1 MTISPLTEAIAP
13 AELVEAA
20 LGKDVGGFLTLYGD
34 TLVLMVKVPL
44 GDAELS
50 LGLGATAVRAGH
62 GTPVKPMAEP
72 IEFHTVM
79 HAGPANLRRA
89 APGSKEDPK
98 ALTNLLAEGEHF
110 AVPLRKRGDADALF
124 MERISVGRARNKDV
138 VLRHRSI
145 SKFHAWF
152 EVDELGKFHVTDAG
166 SKNLTRVNGETLA
179 PRVRTPVEAGSTVR
193 FGAVD
198 CIVSSPRA
206 LWTALR
212 ALKMRRAT

>member
-1 MTISPLTEAIAP
+1 MSTSSPEGVAP
-13 AELVEAA
+13 AEIVEAA
-20 LGKDVGGFLTLYGD
+20 VSRDISGFLTLYGD
-34 TLVLMVKVPL
+34 TLVLLVKIPP
-44 GDAELS
+44 GDAELAM
-50 LGLGATAVRAGH
+50 GLGATAVRGGN

-79 HAGPANLRRA
+79 QTGPSNLLRA
-89 APGSKEDPK
+89 APRGSKEDPK
-98 ALTNLLAEGEHF
+98 ALTSHLSEGEHF

-166 SKNLTRVNGETLA
+166 SKNLTRVNGETIS
-179 PRVRTPVEAGSTVR
+179 PRVRTPVEAGSAIR
-193 FGAVD
+193 FGSLD
-198 CIVSSPRA
+198 CVLGSPRA
-206 LWTALR
+206 LWSALR
-212 ALKMRRAT
+212 AVKMRKG